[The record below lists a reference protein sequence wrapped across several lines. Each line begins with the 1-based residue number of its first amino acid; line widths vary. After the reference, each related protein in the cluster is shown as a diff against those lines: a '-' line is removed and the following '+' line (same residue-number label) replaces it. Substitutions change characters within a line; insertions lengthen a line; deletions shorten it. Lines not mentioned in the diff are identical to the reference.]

1 MNKEIEEKIIKQRE
15 NYIYKILL
23 IISVRSFF
31 WKISYDNNNIDVLF
45 TNYHIINDNLILIGK
60 K

>member
-23 IISVRSFF
+23 IISIRGFF
-31 WKISYDNNNIDVLF
+31 EKYLM
-45 TNYHIINDNLILIGK
+45 IIIILMFFSLIIIL
-60 K
+60 